1 MLHLYAL
8 AASPARLTEVAG
20 IEGSHLRSVRVADD
34 VDALVSDMSAPSVA
48 ASEAAILAH
57 AAVVEDLAR
66 CNDALLPA
74 RFGPGYADEEAL
86 AEALEGRAAQVR
98 DALERVRGCVE
109 LGLRVLADTVDERSP
124 NGSSGRAYMLRRLD
138 QVRSSERLAADVHE
152 ALGAEARESTSRVLA
167 SPQLLLSSAYLLPK
181 NAVDAFRTALDRTE
195 RRHPELTFV
204 CTGPWPPYSFA
215 LLDRGGR

>member
-8 AASPARLTEVAG
+8 ATHPARLPGVAG
-20 IEGSHLRSVRVADD
+20 IEGSHLRSVRVAPE
-34 VDALVSDMSAPSVA
+34 VDALVSEVSATGA
-48 ASEAAILAH
+48 AATEAAILAH
-57 AAVVEDLAR
+57 AAVVEELAR
-66 CNDALLPA
+66 HNDALLPA
-74 RFGPGYADEEAL
+74 RFGAGYGGEEAL

-109 LGLRVLADTVDERSP
+109 LGLRVFADTADERSP

-138 QVRSSERLAADVHE
+138 QVRSSERIAADVHE

-167 SPQLLLSSAYLLPK
+167 SPQLLLSSAYLLPTH
-181 NAVDAFRTALDRTE
+181 AVDSFRAALNRTE

-215 LLDRGGR
+215 LLDGGGG